1 MEKVLS
7 GGLKVCLTG
16 PGSHPAGICGGT
28 GFGSGM
34 ALGLILAKRE
44 GQDGGIGALLLL
56 DPSARF
62 KVVSFPGAKA
72 ILGE

>member
-7 GGLKVCLTG
+7 GGFKVCLTG
-16 PGSHPAGICGGT
+16 SGSHPEGICGGT

-44 GQDGGIGALLLL
+44 GQDGGIWG
-56 DPSARF
+56 R
-62 KVVSFPGAKA
+62 SFADQLTSFVGGMAA
-72 ILGE
+72 IITIERR